1 MLYLKLL
8 SQFIIRP
15 CSRGLSCLYRIWE
28 IKEIYSLIFFDV
40 SLLTHSCQKSWR
52 FCFIFLPTVVACRE
66 SKTLQQLFLSKPCK
80 IYFSQLAGEKKT
92 QKLSYLRR
100 YQKHVSANRG
110 SFPGPECGR
119 KSLNESEGSPFAVS
133 PGPQLHL
140 DTGAGLALLRQFCF
154 LQRIFF
160 VTLAD
165 ILSLRYAFQQN
176 RSSTGFSKLN
186 SRTDL

>member
-100 YQKHVSANRG
+100 YQKHISANRG
-110 SFPGPECGR
+110 SFPGPECGRLR

-160 VTLAD
+160 CHFSRHIKLKIRFLAEQ
-165 ILSLRYAFQQN
+165 ILHRFLKIKFQN
-176 RSSTGFSKLN
+176 
-186 SRTDL
+186 